1 MTNQPLTLLQHWMK
15 TVLTERGSLQQK
27 LEAALQQHGLRI
39 ADVVAER
46 GDLSSRIRLGIY
58 ARCYVLRLLE
68 CMRADFPALRN
79 FLGDSVFDAFAMA
92 YLISEPPRSPSL
104 FELGTGFPRFLE
116 NTKPQDAA
124 LHAELDSLLDLP
136 ADLARLER
144 ARVEVM
150 RAPGTEHDDDAVRA
164 ESFSPFAIFS
174 ENVTLQATPCLRLL
188 ELKFPLVDFL
198 GKSDQGEEKLEPP
211 EPRTSFIALGRSN
224 YHVHIEEAAPWQFAF
239 LKACEHPVALY
250 AAAQRA
256 ACESGHEP
264 AFLLAQLVTWLPIAL
279 GLGFLR
285 QVS

>member
-1 MTNQPLTLLQHWMK
+1 MTNQPLALLQQWMK
-15 TVLTERGSLQQK
+15 TVLTERGGLQQK
-27 LEAALQQHGLRI
+27 LETALQQHGLRI
-39 ADVVAER
+39 EDVVAER
-46 GDLSSRIRLGIY
+46 GGLSSQIRLSIY
-58 ARCYVLRLLE
+58 ARGYVLRLLE

-104 FELGTGFPRFLE
+104 FEFGAGFPQFLE
-116 NTKPQDAA
+116 ETKPQDTA
-124 LHAELDSLLDLP
+124 LHAKLDSLLDLP

-198 GKSDQGEEKLEPP
+198 
-211 EPRTSFIALGRSN
+211 
-224 YHVHIEEAAPWQFAF
+224 
-239 LKACEHPVALY
+239 
-250 AAAQRA
+250 
-256 ACESGHEP
+256 
-264 AFLLAQLVTWLPIAL
+264 
-279 GLGFLR
+279 
-285 QVS
+285 